1 VRERRTHTH
10 SHLYINSTNDQGLR
24 SLQMPGLEKSIDE
37 CLAKK
42 RDQEREFES
51 QEKKADHEIND
62 MAVNMHKNADYE
74 KKVP

>member
-1 VRERRTHTH
+1 
-10 SHLYINSTNDQGLR
+10 
-24 SLQMPGLEKSIDE
+24 MPGLEKSIDE

-42 RDQEREFES
+42 RDQEHEFDS
-51 QEKKADHEIND
+51 QEEKADHEIND